1 MDLGNM
7 AANVLCFG
15 SEVSFWCG
23 VNASKVALKPR
34 SIDLIRVRMGLPAG
48 VGGDNSCFFRL
59 NLLPNAPIGRNHNGT
74 WARISD
80 SRFFL

>member
-1 MDLGNM
+1 M
-7 AANVLCFG
+7 
-15 SEVSFWCG
+15 WCI
-23 VNASKVALKPR
+23 ASKVALKPR